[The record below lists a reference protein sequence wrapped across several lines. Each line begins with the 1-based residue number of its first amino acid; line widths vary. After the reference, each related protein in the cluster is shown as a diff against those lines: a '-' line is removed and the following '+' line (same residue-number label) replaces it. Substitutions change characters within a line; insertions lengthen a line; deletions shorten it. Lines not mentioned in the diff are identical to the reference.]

1 MLQFAI
7 IFLISSFL
15 VPALCADPPPAHG
28 SIVKYQGVSAIASS
42 TTQTNGPHHALV
54 VGSQP
59 DREGK
64 HNLAPFAPDRNP
76 RPGQIAVH
84 PDKIVKAH
92 PDNIVRTQK
101 RPRPKLASA
110 VENYQKNNPQ
120 SVSISH
126 ASTPVVGAKNYRP
139 GHMLSSSGGPRH
151 GGGYRSS

>member
-1 MLQFAI
+1 MRFTI

-15 VPALCADPPPAHG
+15 VPALCADPSPAHG
-28 SIVKYQGVSAIASS
+28 SIVKYQG
-42 TTQTNGPHHALV
+42 TNGPHHALV

-126 ASTPVVGAKNYRP
+126 ASTPVVGAKNHRP

-151 GGGYRSS
+151 GGLS